1 MLLNDFFK
9 IKNIKNGEKY
19 IVSIEMNAEHKIY
32 GGHFPGNP
40 VAPGV
45 CLTQMVKETIEHITG
60 QHLTMTT
67 GDNIKFT
74 AVLNPDLNKN
84 ITMTLSIKNKEE
96 GLLYA
101 DSSISEGEMKFFS
114 FKGTFKINK

>member
-9 IKNIKNGEKY
+9 IKNIEHGEKY
-19 IVSIEMNAEHKIY
+19 VVNIEMNARHKIY
-32 GGHFPGNP
+32 EGHFPGNP

-45 CLTQMVKETIEHITG
+45 CLTQMVKETMEHITG
-60 QHLTMTT
+60 QHLTMVT

-74 AVLNPDLNKN
+74 VVLNPEINRN
-84 ITMTLSIKNKEE
+84 ITMTLSIKNKEN

-101 DSSISEGEMKFFS
+101 DSSISEGEIKFFS
-114 FKGTFKINK
+114 FKGTFKVKE